1 MDVGKVIYE
10 TVLLMGWMH
19 EEIKSLERDA
29 RKRGLILYINTD
41 MQETDVLFIILGL
54 RGRKWDYGQD
64 IGSSGKKVVVMSKKV
79 VSCSLILVL

>member
-1 MDVGKVIYE
+1 MDVGKGIYE

-19 EEIKSLERDA
+19 EEIKSPERDA

-64 IGSSGKKVVVMSKKV
+64 IGSSGKKVVVRSKKV

>member
-1 MDVGKVIYE
+1 MDVGKGIYE

-64 IGSSGKKVVVMSKKV
+64 IGSSGKKVVVRSKKV